1 MNRAGPELTGTM
13 PSSATP
19 EAILEHTC
27 ERVIK
32 IDANIIAYFADY
44 FHALRQGLNVIPATS
59 AHTAQSDTA
68 SAHNRS

>member
-1 MNRAGPELTGTM
+1 MNRACAELAYM

-27 ERVIK
+27 ERIIK

-44 FHALRQGLNVIPATS
+44 FYALRQGLNVVPATN
-59 AHTAQSDTA
+59 ARTTQSDTA
-68 SAHNRS
+68 SAQNRS

>member
-1 MNRAGPELTGTM
+1 M

-27 ERVIK
+27 ERIIK

-44 FHALRQGLNVIPATS
+44 FYALRQGLNVIPATKQGFNVIP
-59 AHTAQSDTA
+59 ANYARTGQSDTA
-68 SAHNRS
+68 SAQNRS